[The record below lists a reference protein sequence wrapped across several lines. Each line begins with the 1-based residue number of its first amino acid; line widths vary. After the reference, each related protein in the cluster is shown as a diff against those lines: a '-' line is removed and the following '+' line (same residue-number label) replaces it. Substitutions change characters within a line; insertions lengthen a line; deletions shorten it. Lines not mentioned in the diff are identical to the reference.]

1 MAPVCQRSLC
11 GNTFDYVDSFFAIR
25 FDTFCNADKPLMR
38 TALLPV
44 DGMHVT
50 LGRSGSQSSKHCIDK
65 AAIVERIHISSSTFY
80 LCYILPQFYHSSVD
94 TL

>member
-11 GNTFDYVDSFFAIR
+11 GNTFDEVDSFFAIR
-25 FDTFCNADKPLMR
+25 FDTFCNADEPLMR

-44 DGMHVT
+44 VGMHVT

-65 AAIVERIHISSSTFY
+65 AAIILGDPPYCTRCLGKYGSSNT
-80 LCYILPQFYHSSVD
+80 H
-94 TL
+94 T